1 MSNNDS
7 LDVVQMFREI
17 AFEVSGRQLDNLT
30 LDTPL
35 ADLAL
40 DSVLVLEIV
49 SHVEQ
54 RLDVRFADEDL
65 VHLTTMRDLGTL
77 IDKTRRAA

>member
-1 MSNNDS
+1 MSNNES
-7 LDVVQMFREI
+7 IDVVTMFKEF
-17 AFEVSGRQLDNLT
+17 AFEVSGRKLESLT

-77 IDKTRRAA
+77 IEKTRRAA